1 MKSSFFTFLSK
12 GSESIRKWMAHSLD
26 RMGLYLLHRQ
36 KSQQS
41 QFTRYDRSLLEQ
53 ANWDIVYP
61 TPDVPEVHFEHMHKQ
76 MNYEIQRF
84 SFQSPMKFGNEINDR
99 VQGNVYFHSSQ
110 SPIHVIVVH
119 GWRMDQWEKINR
131 LFLKPFNKSGFHM
144 WQMMLPFHFDRAYSS
159 YSGEY
164 MISANIERSIFSVR
178 QAVMEIRSLIR
189 WIKQNKGGS
198 VILVGVSLGGLM
210 TNLVATVEEY
220 ADAVISIMYANSLS
234 YAVWHTPI
242 GKYIKQDLQ
251 NNGVTYDMLKEYW
264 EILEPISQKPKIDRN
279 RILFIAGRY
288 DQYVHFEDALA
299 LQQAWNISNFISY
312 RCGHA
317 GIIFHRKKIANDV
330 LSFIHRTLSLSPRS
344 V

>member
-1 MKSSFFTFLSK
+1 MIDHFLN
-12 GSESIRKWMAHSLD
+12 
-26 RMGLYLLHRQ
+26 RQ
-36 KSQQS
+36 
-41 QFTRYDRSLLEQ
+41 
-53 ANWDIVYP
+53 DIVYP
-61 TPDVPEVHFEHMHKQ
+61 TPDIPEVHFEHMHKQ
-76 MNYEIQRF
+76 MNYEICRF
-84 SFQSPMKFGNEINDR
+84 SFQSPMKSGNEINDR

-144 WQMMLPFHFDRAYSS
+144 WQIMLPFHFDRAHST

-164 MISANIERSIFSVR
+164 MISANIERSVFSVR
-178 QAVMEIRSLIR
+178 QAVTEIRALIR
-189 WIKQNKGGS
+189 WIKLNKGGN

-210 TNLVATVEEY
+210 ANLVATADEY

-242 GKYIKQDLQ
+242 GKYIKQVLQ
-251 NNGVTYDMLKEYW
+251 NNGITYDMLKEYW

-299 LQQAWNISNFISY
+299 LQQAWDIPNFLPY
-312 RCGHA
+312 HCGHA
-317 GIIFHRKKIANDV
+317 GIIFHRKKIAKDV
-330 LSFIHRTLSLSPRS
+330 LTFIHSLLSRS